1 MCITCYYEVS
11 LRCLARFRGFS
22 PDAYLK
28 VVQLC
33 QSSSPIIR
41 NFDQGANGMY
51 IYILTLFFVPEEI
64 LAMTLTLPSLD
75 DQESYVP
82 GLTVLAYFSHAR
94 CRSSLLPVNTL
105 LIRRINEFESNETVG
120 RINWVEHYLRRMI
133 QRPSRVSEPITSQ
146 WQ

>member
-22 PDAYLK
+22 PDVYLK

-51 IYILTLFFVPEEI
+51 IYILTLFFVSEEI
-64 LAMTLTLPSLD
+64 LANDADP
-75 DQESYVP
+75 
-82 GLTVLAYFSHAR
+82 A
-94 CRSSLLPVNTL
+94 
-105 LIRRINEFESNETVG
+105 LIRR
-120 RINWVEHYLRRMI
+120 
-133 QRPSRVSEPITSQ
+133 SRVLCAWADSLGLFFACTL
-146 WQ
+146 